1 MSEAVFDPGDFF
13 ASSMTDWYR
22 ARPFKVAFALSVIVH
37 AAVLA
42 LAPGF
47 RSVPVELPR
56 VLEVEL
62 TSTSPIP
69 RIEEKPVVVPRM
81 VEPIEPEVPA
91 AQPYFKPEPVLRQ
104 PEPVPEPALRQPRP
118 EPISEPVLK
127 QPQPEPPPIARAE
140 VIRAPRAEPK
150 PEFVLPK
157 TEPRPES
164 KAEPRLESRPEPKV
178 EPRPEPPPLAR
189 IEPRP
194 EPQPLPR
201 VEPRPEPKPEPR
213 AEIRPEPR
221 TEFKAQPQPVPRDVP
236 PPSVQPRIEPVI
248 AAPVAAQPA
257 PPSVATAPQPAA
269 PPVSTVPA
277 PPSAQPQAV
286 TGIDLAQENRLKETY
301 GLSISKEIK
310 RFQKYPPPA
319 QRRGWEGTAEVLLQ
333 ISAEGKVISIT
344 LGKSSGRDILDKEAV
359 DMVRRASP
367 LPQAPPDLRGRA
379 LVVSVPIVFKLQ
391 NS

>member
-1 MSEAVFDPGDFF
+1 
-13 ASSMTDWYR
+13 MTDWYR

-42 LAPGF
+42 LVPGF

-62 TSTSPIP
+62 MSTSPIP
-69 RIEEKPVVVPRM
+69 RKEEKPVVVPKM
-81 VEPIEPEVPA
+81 VEPIEPEMPA
-91 AQPYFKPEPVLRQ
+91 TQPDLKPEPVLRQ
-104 PEPVPEPALRQPRP
+104 PEPVPEPVLRQPRP
-118 EPISEPVLK
+118 EPIAEPVLK

-157 TEPRPES
+157 TEPRPEA
-164 KAEPRLESRPEPKV
+164 KAEPRLEFRPEPKI

-189 IEPRP
+189 IEPRL
-194 EPQPLPR
+194 EPQPLAR

-236 PPSVQPRIEPVI
+236 PPSIQPRIDPVI
-248 AAPVAAQPA
+248 AAPAAAQPA
-257 PPSVATAPQPAA
+257 PPVATAPQPAA
-269 PPVSTVPA
+269 PPVASVPA
-277 PPSAQPQAV
+277 LPSAPPQAV
-286 TGIDLAQENRLKETY
+286 TGIDQAQENRLKETY

-344 LGKSSGRDILDKEAV
+344 LGKSSGRDILDKEAL

>member
-1 MSEAVFDPGDFF
+1 MSEAAFDTGDFF
-13 ASSMTDWYR
+13 ASSMTAWYR

-42 LAPGF
+42 LVPGF

-62 TSTSPIP
+62 MPTSPIP
-69 RIEEKPVVVPRM
+69 RIEEKPVVPKM
-81 VEPIEPEVPA
+81 VEPIEPEVSA
-91 AQPYFKPEPVLRQ
+91 AQPELKPEPVLRQ
-104 PEPVPEPALRQPRP
+104 P

-127 QPQPEPPPIARAE
+127 QPQPEPPPIVRAE
-140 VIRAPRAEPK
+140 VIRAPRAEPT

-157 TEPRPES
+157 PEPRPEP
-164 KAEPRLESRPEPKV
+164 KAEPLLESRPEPKI
-178 EPRPEPPPLAR
+178 EPRPEPHPLAR

-194 EPQPLPR
+194 EPQPIST
-201 VEPRPEPKPEPR
+201 VEPRPEPNPEPR

-221 TEFKAQPQPVPRDVP
+221 TEFKAQPQPVPREVP
-236 PPSVQPRIEPVI
+236 PPIVQSRIEPVI
-248 AAPVAAQPA
+248 AAPAATQPA
-257 PPSVATAPQPAA
+257 PP
-269 PPVSTVPA
+269 

-286 TGIDLAQENRLKETY
+286 TGIDLAQENRLKKTY

-333 ISAEGKVISIT
+333 ISAEGKVVSIT
-344 LGKSSGRDILDKEAV
+344 LGKSSGRDILDKEAL

-367 LPQAPPDLRGRA
+367 LPQAPLDLRGRA

>member
-1 MSEAVFDPGDFF
+1 MSEAAINTSDLF
-13 ASSMTDWYR
+13 ASSVTDWYR

-42 LAPGF
+42 LVPGF

-62 TSTSPIP
+62 MSTSPIP
-69 RIEEKPVVVPRM
+69 RIEEKPVVVPKM
-81 VEPIEPEVPA
+81 VEPIEPDMPA
-91 AQPYFKPEPVLRQ
+91 VHPELKPEPVLRQ
-104 PEPVPEPALRQPRP
+104 PEPVPEPVLRQPRP
-118 EPISEPVLK
+118 EPIAEPVLK

-157 TEPRPES
+157 TEPRPEA
-164 KAEPRLESRPEPKV
+164 KAEPRLEFRPEPKI

-189 IEPRP
+189 IEPRL

-236 PPSVQPRIEPVI
+236 PPSVQPRIDPVI
-248 AAPVAAQPA
+248 AAPAAAQPA
-257 PPSVATAPQPAA
+257 PPVATAPQPAA
-269 PPVSTVPA
+269 PPVASVPA
-277 PPSAQPQAV
+277 LPSAPPQAV
-286 TGIDLAQENRLKETY
+286 TGIDQAQENRLKETY

-344 LGKSSGRDILDKEAV
+344 LGKSSGRDILDKEAL